1 MLTVREACE
10 LFFTPKE
17 ILLSMDGR
25 QRTIKYESQRCVDPV
40 TMECFGDFLVE
51 DISATAE
58 DEFYITVKMKPMK
71 KEDMA

>member
-17 ILLSMDGR
+17 ITLSMDGR
-25 QRTIKYESQRCVDPV
+25 QYTIKYDNQKNVDEI
-40 TMECFGDFLVE
+40 TMGYFGDFIVE
-51 DISATAE
+51 DISAIGE

-71 KEDMA
+71 KEDIA